1 MIVRI
6 MSCPFDHFY
15 PRFSGGGIRSSCR
28 YAGVSFHSDFHS
40 CWAWNLR

>member
-6 MSCPFDHFY
+6 MSRPFDLAY
-15 PRFSGGGIRSSCR
+15 PRFFGGGMRSSAGI
-28 YAGVSFHSDFHS
+28 AGVSFHPDFHS